1 MKLEK
6 GVSVYSPTGAL
17 ICTWAIVCS
26 LGFISLFF
34 YGSAGLLGLLTVIG
48 TVISLFT
55 YDRSRQRALAL
66 MPKTTVKKHSACV
79 WQLDREA

>member
-17 ICTWAIVCS
+17 ICTWAMVCS
-26 LGFISLFF
+26 VGFISLFF
-34 YGSAGLLGLLTVIG
+34 YGSAGLLGLLTLTG
-48 TVISLFT
+48 TLIILFL
-55 YDRSRQRALAL
+55 YNRSRPRSLAL
-66 MPKTTVKKHSACV
+66 MPKTSVKKHSACV